1 MEGWDTHGRL
11 GPVNGH
17 AWKVGTGER
26 QLGATVT
33 HGRLGPANGSLVQ
46 VWTGKRQLGATVT
59 HERLGTVT
67 VAWCHSA
74 TGHSHAWKV
83 WNGNGSLV
91 PQCHRPQSRM
101 EGWDRQTVAWCH
113 SHAWDSQAWKVGTGE
128 RQLGATRPAN
138 GSLVQVWTG
147 KRQLGAT
154 VTHGRLGPAN
164 GSSVPRTANGS
175 SVPRTEVWDR
185 SKRCHS
191 HAWKVGT
198 RMEGWDR

>member
-1 MEGWDTHGRL
+1 M
-11 GPVNGH
+11 NGSLAPQSCH
-17 AWKVGTGER
+17 AWKVGTGMEGWDRKGWDRMEGLDR
-26 QLGATVT
+26 QTA
-33 HGRLGPANGSLVQ
+33 
-46 VWTGKRQLGATVT
+46 
-59 HERLGTVT
+59 
-67 VAWCHSA
+67 AWC
-74 TGHSHAWKV
+74 HSHAWKRMKGATAHGRCHRHAWTLGPV
-83 WNGNGSLV
+83 NGSLV
-91 PQCHRPQSRM
+91 PQSCTEGCM